1 MRLPTWSRP
10 AALLA
15 TWCLL
20 GAAPAGAAP
29 LAPVDCVIIP
39 AETVRL
45 STPVAGIV
53 AEVPVERGDTVQRGD
68 VVALLDSTMEE
79 IALALAQARA
89 GNRTR
94 IRSLEARVA
103 FLEAQ
108 AERNAGLARQ
118 SVVAE
123 TVVTE
128 SRLEAEVARE
138 DLAEARLSLELATLE
153 ATQAAALLDQKTLRA
168 PVDGV
173 ITERL
178 ISPGEYRDTQSHFA
192 TMARLD
198 VLRVE
203 AFAPIGH
210 YQHVHVGQ
218 AVTIR
223 PEEPIGGEYA
233 ATITVVDRVFDAA
246 TATFGIRMALPN
258 PGLKLPAG
266 LRCEV
271 LFQGAVAAARD
282 GQSTRNE

>member
-1 MRLPTWSRP
+1 MRRP
-10 AALLA
+10 AWSQPTTLLA
-15 TWCLL
+15 ASCLL

-53 AEVPVERGDTVQRGD
+53 AEVPVERGDTVRRGD

-79 IALALAQARA
+79 IALTLAKARA

-138 DLAEARLSLELATLE
+138 DLAEARLSLELAGLE

-168 PVDGV
+168 PIDGV
-173 ITERL
+173 VTERL

-192 TMARLD
+192 TLARLD

-203 AFAPIGH
+203 AFAPIGYYEH
-210 YQHVHVGQ
+210 LQIGQ
-218 AVTIR
+218 PVTIR
-223 PEEPIGGEYA
+223 PEQPIGGDYG
-233 ATITVVDRVFDAA
+233 ATITVIDQVFDAA
-246 TATFGIRMALPN
+246 TATFGLRMALPN
-258 PGLKLPAG
+258 PKLTLPAG

-271 LFQGAVAAARD
+271 VFEGNIAAVK
-282 GQSTRNE
+282 E